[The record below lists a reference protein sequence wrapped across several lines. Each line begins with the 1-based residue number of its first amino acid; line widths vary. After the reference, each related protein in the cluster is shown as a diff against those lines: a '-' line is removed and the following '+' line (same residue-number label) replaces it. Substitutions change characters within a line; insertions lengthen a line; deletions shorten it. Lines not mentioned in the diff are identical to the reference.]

1 MKLAAPFKGQF
12 VVDLDYL
19 VDQRSIEI
27 FGDKPGSDPLDPML
41 AGLSATDHRGLL
53 GLDGYG
59 LEIRIEFLVALGR
72 VQTSPYSSSAPDLQR
87 RPVGASV
94 FSPKTEVTSVA
105 LPCNTS
111 NVSFQPCE
119 EVCLLG
125 TLFPHVNG
133 SNIILLLA
141 ALLFHC

>member
-59 LEIRIEFLVALGR
+59 LEIRIEFLDVPCDTRDRSPGSDTRDDR
-72 VQTSPYSSSAPDLQR
+72 VDIPGGVGPDL
-87 RPVGASV
+87 RPGGA
-94 FSPKTEVTSVA
+94 F
-105 LPCNTS
+105 
-111 NVSFQPCE
+111 
-119 EVCLLG
+119 
-125 TLFPHVNG
+125 VNG
-133 SNIILLLA
+133 RIRWVFKLLRHPA
-141 ALLFHC
+141 EAVGSDQFVGFGDRSSHPFGRWG